1 LTIIKINHFRFTAAQ
16 ENIMP
21 EISEQKQNH
30 QRLQQV
36 NKALGSGMFV
46 HVRKLLQ
53 NMPAYDI
60 ALILE
65 SSHPK
70 SRAVLWQLIDV
81 DNHGEVLEELN
92 EEVRKGI
99 LKNIR
104 PEKLAEVAE
113 GMDVDDL
120 AEVLRTLPDSVY
132 REVLNAMDSQDRGR
146 VEAALSFEEDTAGG
160 IMNTDTITIRPDV
173 TVDVVL
179 RYLRLRGNL
188 PEATDSFYV
197 VDRKNHFIG
206 AVSLAAIITAK
217 PEIIISTLIN
227 KDIEAIQAHLSDSD
241 VAQLFEKFDWFS
253 APVIDDKGRLLGRI
267 TIDDV
272 IDIIREDA
280 EHSMMS
286 MAGLDDEADTFA
298 PVLKSTQQRSIW
310 LGVNLITA
318 LLAVAVSSMFEGI
331 LSQLAILAI
340 LNSLVPS
347 MGGVAGNQTLTLVI
361 RAIALGHVGDSN
373 SRILLQK
380 ELAVGF
386 LNGIIWAVLIASVV
400 AIWQQNLMLGGVIAF
415 AMLMNLTAAGVAGV
429 AIPLFLKRI
438 NIDPAL
444 AGSVILTTITDVVG
458 IFAFLGTATLLLT

>member
-1 LTIIKINHFRFTAAQ
+1 
-16 ENIMP
+16 MP
-21 EISEQKQNH
+21 ETSEQDYSQ

-36 NKALGSGMFV
+36 NEALGSGMFV

-53 NMPAYDI
+53 NMPAYDL

-65 SSHPK
+65 SSPSK
-70 SRAVLWQLIDV
+70 SRTVLWQLV
-81 DNHGEVLEELN
+81 DPDHHGEVLEELN

-99 LKNIR
+99 LKSMR
-104 PEKLAEVAE
+104 PEKLAAVAE

-132 REVLNAMDSQDRGR
+132 QEVLSSMDSQDRSR
-146 VEAALSFEEDTAGG
+146 VEKALSYEEDTAGG
-160 IMNTDTITIRPDV
+160 IMNTDTITLRPDV

-179 RYLRLRGNL
+179 RYLRLKGEL
-188 PEATDSFYV
+188 PDATDSFYV
-197 VDRKNHFIG
+197 VDRNDRFIG
-206 AVSLAAIITAK
+206 AVSLASIVTAK
-217 PEIIISTLIN
+217 PEVVVSTLIDN
-227 KDIEAIQAHLSDSD
+227 EIVAIQAELDETD
-241 VAQLFEKFDWFS
+241 VAQLFERHDWVS
-253 APVIDDKGRLLGRI
+253 APVIDDDGHLLGRI

-298 PVLKSTQQRSIW
+298 PVIKSTKQRSLW

-318 LLAVAVSSMFEGI
+318 LCAVAVSSMFEGI

-347 MGGVAGNQTLTLVI
+347 MGGVAGGQTLTLVI
-361 RAIALGHVGDSN
+361 RGMALGHVGDSN
-373 SRILLQK
+373 SRALILK

-386 LNGIIWAVLIASVV
+386 LNGLIWALLIASVV
-400 AIWQQNLMLGGVIAF
+400 GIWQQDLLLGGIIAF
-415 AMLMNLTAAGVAGV
+415 AMLMNLTAAGLAGV
-429 AIPLFLKRI
+429 AVPLILKRM

-444 AGSVILTTITDVVG
+444 AGSVILTTVTDVVG
-458 IFAFLGTATLLLT
+458 IFAFLGTATLLLG

>member
-1 LTIIKINHFRFTAAQ
+1 
-16 ENIMP
+16 MP
-21 EISEQKQNH
+21 EISEKKQNH
-30 QRLQQV
+30 HRLQQV

-65 SSHPK
+65 SSHSK
-70 SRAVLWQLIDV
+70 SRAVLWQLIDA

-104 PEKLAEVAE
+104 PEKLAAVAE

-132 REVLNAMDSQDRGR
+132 QEVLSAMDSQDRGR

-179 RYLRLRGNL
+179 RYLRLRGSL

-217 PEIIISTLIN
+217 PEIIISTLID

-253 APVIDDKGRLLGRI
+253 APVIDEKGRLLGRI

-373 SRILLQK
+373 ARILLQK

>member
-1 LTIIKINHFRFTAAQ
+1 
-16 ENIMP
+16 MP
-21 EISEQKQNH
+21 EISEQQQNH

-36 NKALGSGMFV
+36 NEALGSGMFV

-65 SSHPK
+65 SSHSK
-70 SRAVLWQLIDV
+70 SRAVLWQLIDA

-99 LKNIR
+99 LKTIR
-104 PEKLAEVAE
+104 PEKLAAVAE

-132 REVLNAMDSQDRGR
+132 QEVLSAMDSQDRGR

-179 RYLRLRGNL
+179 RYLRLRGDL

-197 VDRKNHFIG
+197 VDGKNHFIG

-217 PEIIISTLIN
+217 PEIIVSTLID
-227 KDIEAIQAHLSDSD
+227 KDIEAIQVHLSDSD

-253 APVIDDKGRLLGRI
+253 APVIDDEGRLLGRI

-286 MAGLDDEADTFA
+286 MAGLDGEADTFA

-318 LLAVAVSSMFEGI
+318 LLAVAVSSMFEGV

-347 MGGVAGNQTLTLVI
+347 MGGVAGNQTLTLVV

-373 SRILLQK
+373 ARILIQK

-386 LNGIIWAVLIASVV
+386 LNGVIWAVLIAGVV

-415 AMLMNLTAAGVAGV
+415 AMLMNLTAAGIAGV
-429 AIPLFLKRI
+429 AIPLFLKRM

-458 IFAFLGTATLLLT
+458 IFAFLGTATLFLT

>member
-1 LTIIKINHFRFTAAQ
+1 
-16 ENIMP
+16 MP
-21 EISEQKQNH
+21 EISEQEYTQ

-36 NKALGSGMFV
+36 NDAIGSGMFV

-53 NMPAYDI
+53 NMPTYDL

-65 SSHPK
+65 SSPAK
-70 SRAVLWQLIDV
+70 SRNILWQLV
-81 DNHGEVLEELN
+81 DPDHHGEVLEELN

-99 LKNIR
+99 LKSMR
-104 PEKLAEVAE
+104 PEKLAAVAE

-132 REVLNAMDSQDRGR
+132 LEVLNSMDSQDRGR
-146 VEAALSFEEDTAGG
+146 VEKALSFEEDTAGG

-179 RYLRLRGNL
+179 RYLRLKGEL
-188 PEATDSFYV
+188 PDATDSFYV
-197 VDRKNHFIG
+197 VDREDHFVG
-206 AVSLAAIITAK
+206 AVTLSSIVTAK
-217 PEIIISTLIN
+217 PEIIVSSLIDE
-227 KDIEAIQAHLSDSD
+227 DIEAINADMEETD
-241 VAQLFEKFDWFS
+241 VAQLFERYDWVS

-298 PVLKSTQQRSIW
+298 PVIKSTQQRSIW

-331 LSQLAILAI
+331 LSQLAILAV

-361 RAIALGHVGDSN
+361 RGMALGHVGDSN
-373 SRILLQK
+373 SKALLYK
-380 ELAVGF
+380 ELAVGI
-386 LNGIIWAVLIASVV
+386 LNGIIWALLIATVV
-400 AIWQQNLMLGGVIAF
+400 AIWQQNFLLGAIIAF
-415 AMLMNLTAAGVAGV
+415 AMLMNLTAAGIAGV
-429 AIPLFLKRI
+429 TIPLILKRM

-458 IFAFLGTATLLLT
+458 IFAFLGTATLLLG

>member
-1 LTIIKINHFRFTAAQ
+1 
-16 ENIMP
+16 MP
-21 EISEQKQNH
+21 EISEQEQT
-30 QRLQQV
+30 QLRLQEL
-36 NKALGSGMFV
+36 NEALSSGMFV
-46 HVRKLLQ
+46 SVRKLLQ
-53 NMPAYDI
+53 NMPAYDL

-65 SSHPK
+65 SSPRK
-70 SRAVLWQLIDV
+70 SRLMLWQLIDP

-99 LKNIR
+99 LKGMH
-104 PEKLAEVAE
+104 PEKLAAVAE

-120 AEVLRTLPDSVY
+120 AEVLRTLPDSVF
-132 REVLNAMDSQDRGR
+132 REVINSMDSQDRAR
-146 VEAALSFEEDTAGG
+146 VETALAFDEDTAGG
-160 IMNTDTITIRPDV
+160 IMNTDTITLRPDV

-179 RYLRLRGNL
+179 RYLRLRGEL
-188 PEATDSFYV
+188 PDATDSFYV
-197 VDRKNHFIG
+197 VDKNDRFIG
-206 AVSLAAIITAK
+206 AVSLSTLVTSK
-217 PEIIISTLIN
+217 PETIISHLIN
-227 KDIEAIQAHLSDSD
+227 AEVEAVQAKMEDTD
-241 VAQLFEKFDWFS
+241 VAQLFERYDWLS
-253 APVIDDKGRLLGRI
+253 APVIDDSGHLLGRI

-298 PVLKSTQQRSIW
+298 PIIKSTQQRSIW

-318 LLAVAVSSMFEGI
+318 LLAVAVTSLFEGI
-331 LSQLAILAI
+331 FEQLAILAV

-361 RAIALGHVGDSN
+361 RGLALGHIGESN
-373 SRILLQK
+373 ARSLLYK

-386 LNGIIWAVLIASVV
+386 LNGIIWALLIAGVV
-400 AIWQQNLMLGGVIAF
+400 ALWKQDLMLGGVIAF
-415 AMLMNLTAAGVAGV
+415 AMLMNMTAAGLAGV
-429 AIPLFLKRI
+429 TIPLMLKKM

-444 AGSVILTTITDVVG
+444 AGTVLLTTITDVVG

>member
-1 LTIIKINHFRFTAAQ
+1 
-16 ENIMP
+16 MP
-21 EISEQKQNH
+21 EISKLDQNH

-70 SRAVLWQLIDV
+70 SRAVLWQLIDA

-132 REVLNAMDSQDRGR
+132 QEVLSAMDTQDRGR

-179 RYLRLRGNL
+179 RYLRLRGEL

-206 AVSLAAIITAK
+206 AVSLAAIVTAK

-227 KDIEAIQAHLSDSD
+227 NDVQAIQADMSDSD
-241 VAQLFEKFDWFS
+241 VAQLFERFDWFS
-253 APVIDDKGRLLGRI
+253 APVVDNKDRLLGRI

-331 LSQLAILAI
+331 LSQLAILAV

-361 RAIALGHVGDSN
+361 RGIALGHVGDSN
-373 SRILLQK
+373 AKILLYK

-386 LNGIIWAVLIASVV
+386 FNGIIWAVLIASVV
-400 AIWQQNLMLGGVIAF
+400 AIWQQNLLLGGVIAF
-415 AMLMNLTAAGVAGV
+415 AMLMNLTAAGIAGV

-458 IFAFLGTATLLLT
+458 IFAFLGTATLFLS

>member
-1 LTIIKINHFRFTAAQ
+1 
-16 ENIMP
+16 MP
-21 EISEQKQNH
+21 ESSEQEYNQ

-36 NKALGSGMFV
+36 NEALGSGMFV
-46 HVRKLLQ
+46 YVRKLLQ
-53 NMPAYDI
+53 QLPPFDV

-65 SSHPK
+65 SSPAK
-70 SRAVLWQLIDV
+70 SRQVLWQLIDP
-81 DNHGEVLEELN
+81 DHHGEVLEELS

-99 LKNIR
+99 LKSMR
-104 PEKLAEVAE
+104 PEKVAAVAE

-132 REVLNAMDSQDRGR
+132 QEVISSMDSQDRAR
-146 VEAALSFEEDTAGG
+146 VETALSFEEETAGG
-160 IMNTDTITIRPDV
+160 IMNTDTITLRPDV
-173 TVDVVL
+173 SVDVVL
-179 RYLRLRGNL
+179 RYLRLKGEL

-197 VDRKNHFIG
+197 VDRHDKFIG
-206 AVSLAAIITAK
+206 AVTLSSIVTAK
-217 PEIIISTLIN
+217 PEMSVSSLI
-227 KDIEAIQAHLSDSD
+227 DDEVEAIAADMAETD
-241 VAQLFEKFDWFS
+241 VAQLFERHDLIS
-253 APVIDDKGRLLGRI
+253 APVVDEQGHLLGRI

-298 PVLKSTQQRSIW
+298 PVIKSTQQRSIW

-318 LLAVAVSSMFEGI
+318 LLAVAVTSMFED
-331 LSQLAILAI
+331 LFSQLAILAV

-361 RAIALGHVGDSN
+361 RGIALGHVGETN
-373 SRILLQK
+373 SRALLYK

-386 LNGIIWAVLIASVV
+386 LNGMIWALLIASVV
-400 AIWQQNLMLGGVIAF
+400 SIWKQDFTLGGIIAF
-415 AMLMNLTAAGVAGV
+415 AMLMNLTAAGIAGV
-429 AIPLFLKRI
+429 LIPLMLKKM

-444 AGSVILTTITDVVG
+444 AGSVILTTVTDVVG
-458 IFAFLGTATLLLT
+458 IFAFLGTATLMLT

>member
-1 LTIIKINHFRFTAAQ
+1 
-16 ENIMP
+16 MP
-21 EISEQKQNH
+21 ETSEQEDSQ
-30 QRLQQV
+30 QRLLQV

-46 HVRKLLQ
+46 YVRKLLQ
-53 NMPAYDI
+53 NMPAYDL

-65 SSHPK
+65 SSPSK
-70 SRAVLWQLIDV
+70 SRTVLWQLIDH
-81 DNHGEVLEELN
+81 DHHGEVLEELN

-99 LKNIR
+99 LKKMR

-132 REVLNAMDSQDRGR
+132 REVLSSMDTQDRSR
-146 VEAALSFEEDTAGG
+146 VETALSFDEDTAGG

-179 RYLRLRGNL
+179 RYLRLKGEL

-197 VDRKNHFIG
+197 VDRKDHFIG
-206 AVSLAAIITAK
+206 AVSLSTIVTAK
-217 PEIIISTLIN
+217 PEVVISKLIN
-227 KDIEAIQAHLSDSD
+227 DEVTALNADMPENE
-241 VAQLFEKFDWFS
+241 VAQLFERYDWFS
-253 APVIDDKGRLLGRI
+253 APVIDSKGRLLGRI

-272 IDIIREDA
+272 VDIIREEA

-298 PVLKSTQQRSIW
+298 PVFKSTQQRSVW

-318 LLAVAVSSMFEGI
+318 LFAVAVSSMFEEI
-331 LSQLAILAI
+331 LGQLAILAI
-340 LNSLVPS
+340 LNTLVPS

-361 RAIALGHVGDSN
+361 RGMALGHIGESN
-373 SRILLQK
+373 SRILLYK

-386 LNGIIWAVLIASVV
+386 LNGIIWALLIATVV
-400 AIWQQNLMLGGVIAF
+400 AIWKQDFMLGGVIAF
-415 AMLMNLTAAGVAGV
+415 AMLMNLTAAGIAGV
-429 AIPLFLKRI
+429 TIPLFLKKM

-444 AGSVILTTITDVVG
+444 AGSVILTTVTDVVG
-458 IFAFLGTATLLLT
+458 IFAFLGTATLLLG

>member
-1 LTIIKINHFRFTAAQ
+1 
-16 ENIMP
+16 MP

-36 NKALGSGMFV
+36 NKALGSGKFV

-70 SRAVLWQLIDV
+70 SRAVLWQLIDA
-81 DNHGEVLEELN
+81 DHHGEILEELN

-99 LKNIR
+99 LKYIR

-132 REVLNAMDSQDRGR
+132 QEVLSAMDSQDRGR

-197 VDRKNHFIG
+197 VDRRNHFIG

-227 KDIEAIQAHLSDSD
+227 KDIEAIQTHLSDSD

-361 RAIALGHVGDSN
+361 RAIALGHVGDYN
-373 SRILLQK
+373 ARILLQK

-386 LNGIIWAVLIASVV
+386 LNGIIWAVLIAGVV

-429 AIPLFLKRI
+429 AIPIFLKRI